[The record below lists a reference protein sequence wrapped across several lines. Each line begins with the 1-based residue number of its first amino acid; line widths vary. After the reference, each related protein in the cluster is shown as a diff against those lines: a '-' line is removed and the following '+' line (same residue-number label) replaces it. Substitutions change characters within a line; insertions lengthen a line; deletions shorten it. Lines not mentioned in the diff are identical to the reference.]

1 MKELISSNSVD
12 VKSLNLIQIILRSKF
27 SDNINQEINSI
38 FKIDL
43 PKENLKI
50 NIRENII
57 CSKSSFDQWNI
68 IDLLGMSKNIDTNI
82 DKLNRNKE
90 VLVTNFSEGQ
100 SYFEISGEN
109 KVKILNKITHF
120 DFRKKMFPNFTS
132 AQTLIARVDC
142 SIYNL
147 ENKFLI
153 TCNRSFGNYI
163 EERLIDAVKY

>member
-90 VLVTNFSEGQ
+90 VN
-100 SYFEISGEN
+100 N
-109 KVKILNKITHF
+109 
-120 DFRKKMFPNFTS
+120 
-132 AQTLIARVDC
+132 
-142 SIYNL
+142 
-147 ENKFLI
+147 
-153 TCNRSFGNYI
+153 
-163 EERLIDAVKY
+163 